1 MYEAFFGFSERPFQ
15 LTPNP
20 RFLFLNPAHREAL
33 ATLRYGLTSSLGIT
47 LLLGDAGTGK
57 TTLLHAALQAERRPA
72 HRYAL
77 LSNPTLAPA
86 DFYEILAEAF
96 RLPGASGS
104 KGRFLLAFERDLLER
119 HRAGG
124 LTALVVDEAQVLSLE
139 LFEEIRLLANL
150 ETETAK
156 LVNVV
161 LVGQR
166 ELAGR
171 LNDPALR
178 QFKQRVILRCALPP
192 LDLES
197 TASYIAARLR
207 VAGAEATDVF
217 TKDAVRTIYEASGGN
232 PRVIGVVCENAL
244 LAAYAAQRKPID
256 RGIITAVCRDFDL
269 PVIGNGQPSRQ
280 DRAAPGAGVAAP
292 NPGVAEPNPGV
303 ATRETRAA
311 VVTGAARRKSR
322 SWFSSRSNEPGP
334 EPAEEEPAAGQ
345 VRDRTR
351 IFNFFQ

>member
-1 MYEAFFGFSERPFQ
+1 MYEAFFGFRERPFQ

-20 RFLFLNPAHREAL
+20 RYLFLSPAHREAL
-33 ATLRYGLTSSLGIT
+33 ATLRYGLSSSLGIT

-57 TTLLHAALQAERRPA
+57 TTLLHAALQAERRPE

-77 LSNPTLAPA
+77 LSNPTLATA
-86 DFYEILAEAF
+86 DFYEILAEAYG
-96 RLPGASGS
+96 LPNASGS
-104 KGRFLLAFERDLLER
+104 KGRFLLAFERDLLQR
-119 HRAGG
+119 HRTGG
-124 LTALVVDEAQVLSLE
+124 LTALVIDEAQSLSLE
-139 LFEEIRLLANL
+139 LFEEVRLLANL

-197 TASYIAARLR
+197 TASYVAARLR
-207 VAGAEATDVF
+207 VAGAEAADVF
-217 TKDAVRTIYEASGGN
+217 TRAAVGAIYDASGGN
-232 PRVIGVVCENAL
+232 PRVIGVICENAL
-244 LAAYAAQRKPID
+244 LAGYAAQKKPID
-256 RGIITAVCRDFDL
+256 RAIVTAVCRDFDL
-269 PVIGNGQPSRQ
+269 PVNGNGQPSREG
-280 DRAAPGAGVAAP
+280 RAAADAGVSARDPRAAAP
-292 NPGVAEPNPGV
+292 SP
-303 ATRETRAA
+303 RAA
-311 VVTGAARRKSR
+311 AQEPRAPVAIRVARRKSR
-322 SWFSSRSNEPGP
+322 SWFSSRSSESRP
-334 EPAEEEPAAGQ
+334 EPAEEKPAADQ